1 MKLIIREYLSMLK
14 ESRELD
20 ALLPDLLLAMGF
32 DLLSRPGIG
41 SRQYGVDL
49 SAIGIDPKDQTEKLF
64 LLTVKE
70 GDLTRS
76 NWDSGKNA
84 VRPSLNEIQDSYLR
98 TRVRPEHESLPKK
111 IILATGGELKQDVE
125 TDWVNYVHSY
135 AREHPKYGKIEFDF
149 WGGDALT
156 LLVDQFLL
164 DEYLFPESTQKYLRK
179 TIALADQNEDEPRYF
194 YELIEETLFKRDL
207 PKDKEKKS
215 AKKQRQK
222 ALHLLNLSLNIV
234 FHWCQEADNLRPAL
248 LCAERAVLRT
258 WDWIRQSDLFSCET
272 TLGEFLQIFFSYFH
286 VANNYAIKIQPHC
299 FVKDGLFGYG
309 MVDELEYP
317 LRAFEVIGNLGLL
330 GISHWYF
337 AQTYQDEENRSSHF
351 EQAQAVAQSLAD
363 LIQNNPSASSP
374 RYDSHAIDISLGLLA
389 LTTTGYNEQA
399 AKWIRDISIHTVR
412 AYQLG
417 KNFPIASDSYDQLIA
432 MRFGQASPKE
442 KLMELSTLLPMLAD
456 WYAILDL
463 TDEYQLFQESMSK
476 IFPNTDFQLWYPDE
490 ETDTYLYSRNAGYA
504 GGITIASLRLPKFL
518 DDLKTQII
526 CLREQQQA
534 FRQLSCFTH
543 GFPALALISSRHFR
557 TPVIPAYWQHD
568 VSPPH
573 SVSQSNV
580 SNDENGG

>member
-14 ESRELD
+14 ESGELD
-20 ALLPDLLLAMGF
+20 VLLPDLLLAMGF

-41 SRQYGVDL
+41 PRQFGVDL
-49 SAIGIDPKDQTEKLF
+49 SAIGVDPKDQKEKLF

-76 NWDSGKNA
+76 DWDFGQNA
-84 VRPSLNEIQDSYLR
+84 VRQSLNEIQDSYLR

-111 IILATGGELKQDVE
+111 IILVTGGELKQNVE
-125 TDWVNYVHSY
+125 PDWVNYVHSHTG
-135 AREHPKYGKIEFDF
+135 EHSKYGKIEFDF

-156 LLVDQFLL
+156 LLIDQFLL
-164 DEYLFPESTQKYLRK
+164 DEYLFPESAQKYLRK

-207 PKDKEKKS
+207 PKDKGKKS

-317 LRAFEVIGNLGLL
+317 LRTFEVIGTLGLL

-337 AQTYQDEENRSSHF
+337 AQIYQDEENRSNHF
-351 EQAQAVAQSLAD
+351 EQAQAVAESLAN
-363 LIQNNPSASSP
+363 LIQKNPSASSP

-389 LTTTGYNEQA
+389 LAASGYNEQA
-399 AKWIRDISIHTVR
+399 AKWLRDISIHTVR
-412 AYQLG
+412 AYQIG

-432 MRFGQASPKE
+432 MRFGQAPPKE
-442 KLMELSTLLPMLAD
+442 KLMDLSTLLPMLAD

-463 TDEYQLFQESMSK
+463 ADEYQPFRKSMSK
-476 IFPNTDFQLWYPDE
+476 IFPNTNLQLWYPDE

-504 GGITIASLRLPKFL
+504 SGITVASLRLPKTL
-518 DDLKTQII
+518 DELKVQII
-526 CLREQQQA
+526 RLHEQQQA
-534 FRQLSCFTH
+534 FRQLSCVIH
-543 GFPALALISSRHFR
+543 GFPTLALISSRHFR
-557 TPVIPAYWQHD
+557 TPVIPAYWQQY
-568 VSPPH
+568 VSTLH
-573 SVSQSNV
+573 TTSQKSGND
-580 SNDENGG
+580 DENES